1 MHVHRCMVAGSW
13 VAGSTT
19 TGIIMLGIGHE
30 LVGTPS
36 GDVVLCRRVGAAGVP
51 PAAGTPYLGSHA

>member
-1 MHVHRCMVAGSW
+1 MVAGSW

-36 GDVVLCRRVGAAGVP
+36 GDVVLCRRVGAAGGP
-51 PAAGTPYLGSHA
+51 GRWGSTGRRYAIP